1 MKVQMVDKVQSCC
14 FRMVVKV
21 QMVDMGSFMDK
32 VQNYQ
37 NCQGKL
43 VSHMDHKFMGIIMDK
58 VHYCQNCQGKLVS
71 HMDQIFESNYLVRKS
86 LINSNCS
93 VENW

>member
-1 MKVQMVDKVQSCC
+1 MVVKVQMVDKVQSCC

-43 VSHMDHKFMGIIMDK
+43 VSHMD
-58 VHYCQNCQGKLVS
+58 
-71 HMDQIFESNYLVRKS
+71 QIFESNYLVRKS
-86 LINSNCS
+86 LINSNYS